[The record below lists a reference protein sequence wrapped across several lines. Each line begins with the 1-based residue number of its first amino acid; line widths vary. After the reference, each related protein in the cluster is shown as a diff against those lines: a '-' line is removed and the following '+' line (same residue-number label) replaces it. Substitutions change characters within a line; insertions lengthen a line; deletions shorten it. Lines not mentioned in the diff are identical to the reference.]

1 MDFKKLANSAVS
13 VTVDGEKVDL
23 RAPSITAKIKISE
36 LSAGVQGAE
45 TQEILKKWLEV
56 SAYAL
61 EATVVTE
68 QKLTSEEWS
77 RVLSIAD
84 SGQGPD
90 GLQDLVQAAL
100 RLCGLNTG
108 QESTDAID
116 EVVDSNVG
124 KQPSE

>member
-23 RAPSITAKIKISE
+23 RAPSITARMKVSEISA
-36 LSAGVQGAE
+36 SIQGAE
-45 TQEILKKWLEV
+45 PQVILKKWIEV

-61 EATVVTE
+61 EATVVTD
-68 QKLTSEEWS
+68 QKLTSDEWS

-108 QESTDAID
+108 VEQPPDAVQEVID
-116 EVVDSNVG
+116 SDEG
-124 KQPSE
+124 K

>member
-36 LSAGVQGAE
+36 MSAGVQGAE

-61 EATVVTE
+61 EATVVTD
-68 QKLTSEEWS
+68 QKLTSDEWS

-84 SGQGPD
+84 SDQGPD